1 MISLTSKERAR
12 LRSFGSSLDPIVYV
26 GKDGVTE
33 NIVTFLKEA
42 LDKHELVKVRFSS
55 FKEDVVPL
63 SRKLEELTDS
73 TFIASTGF
81 TSLFYLQNP
90 DKDKRIYFF

>member
-12 LRSFGSSLDPIVYV
+12 LRSYGSSLEPIVYV

-55 FKEDVVPL
+55 FKED
-63 SRKLEELTDS
+63 EELTDS